1 MAFEKSRQHGM
12 TLLELMIVMAIVGIL
27 AAIAI
32 PSFNDQVL
40 KARRAEARNALFDGQ
55 LKQAEYFANNLR
67 YGWRDPIGADEFTEN
82 NYYRITVTRPEGE
95 DDLTAGFEMRATP
108 VSGEGQENDTACT
121 GSGSPSYFCVDET
134 GVITTGDCAPQ
145 SCW

>member
-27 AAIAI
+27 ATIAI
-32 PSFNDQVL
+32 PSFNNSVMQ
-40 KARRAEARNALFDGQ
+40 ARRAEARNALLDGQ
-55 LKQAEYFANNLR
+55 LKQAEYFANNFQ
-67 YGWRDPIGADEFTEN
+67 YNWRNQIGADEFTEN
-82 NYYRITVTRPEGE
+82 NYYRITVRKPDGE
-95 DDLTAGFEMRATP
+95 DFTTGFEMRATP

-134 GVITTGDCAPQ
+134 GVITTGNCAPQ